1 MTITAFFMRMLL
13 LVPLL
18 FGTAQA
24 TLTEDLQGLV
34 GQGDALDAD
43 LGAFSFETGGTCSQL
58 GTLNTSIEDYIAG
71 IEALGAQLSEPLS
84 LTQEDL
90 TSLEDLSAL
99 ARSMAEESLRLAL
112 EVQSI
117 DDAADLVEYRAGLS
131 AMLRLSDD
139 IGTMADRILEMADR
153 ILLMADNIGAMADK
167 IVYTITLQSANMA
180 VIEAAML
187 TTQENMVRLNAS
199 LTTIAY
205 NLTLGQLVSNG
216 GVLASDMNST
226 VLDESNMASELVRL
240 ESEAASMEAS
250 LVGLFVLINTDS
262 GDASHYLDGD
272 TLTYFTDLS
281 EINLALAMSIERYA
295 DSINQA
301 APLTQTP
308 VLSDATASMLR
319 LAQDIK
325 VMGDRIMEM
334 SARIVVMAD
343 NIGIMSGRIV
353 EVQGM
358 MNDDMAL
365 SAASLGASQRIIVDV
380 IGAYGL

>member
-1 MTITAFFMRMLL
+1 MKNAFIMKLVLL
-13 LVPLL
+13 LPLI

-24 TLTEDLQGLV
+24 ALTDDLQGLV
-34 GQGDALDAD
+34 GQGNALEAD
-43 LGAFSFETGGTCSQL
+43 LDAFSFAAGDTCSQL
-58 GTLNTSIEDYIAG
+58 GTLNTSIEDYTQS
-71 IEALGAQLSEPLS
+71 IEAVSAQLSDPLT

-99 ARSMAEESLRLAL
+99 ARSMAEASLRLGS
-112 EVQSI
+112 EIQSI

-180 VIEAAML
+180 FIEAAML

-199 LTTIAY
+199 LTSIAY

-216 GVLASDMNST
+216 NTLAADMNT
-226 VLDESNMASELVRL
+226 TLLDESNMAGELARL
-240 ESEAASMEAS
+240 EAEAASMEVL
-250 LVGLFVLINTDS
+250 LVGLVVLVNTDS
-262 GDASHYLDGD
+262 AEASHYLDGD
-272 TLTYFTDLS
+272 TLTYLTDLS
-281 EINLALAMSIERYA
+281 EINLALAMSIETYA
-295 DSINQA
+295 DSINQM

-308 VLSDATASMLR
+308 VLSDATASMLH

-334 SARIVVMAD
+334 SAKIVVMAD
-343 NIGIMSGRIV
+343 NIGLRSGRIV
-353 EVQGM
+353 EVQGI

-365 SAASLGASQRIIVDV
+365 TAASVNASQRIIVDV
-380 IGAYGL
+380 IGTYGL